1 MSTVNLNVFFISFYA
16 PPLRG
21 VASVKHEELFCFL
34 KADSSYPDYIF
45 HEITPRTLFS
55 LFFRKYPTHSDQNNL
70 SNSRSKKSFIFS
82 PFRLIAKYLSHF
94 IFSLFVCLRLFYLC
108 IYSLISNTSESFVF
122 IFSSPPFSLLLP
134 AFLASKLFRNS
145 KVKFIYRDLFFN
157 HHRHSHS
164 KFKALL
170 KPFFV
175 FLSNGLSTIFSVSPG
190 LCHQL
195 RIDFPRSNILLLPHC
210 VKHRYSFDYLKHIF
224 TSKLSDISSSRL
236 SSDET
241 LRIALVGTVY
251 PEYNC
256 IKLLSSFLQYT
267 SASIDCYGLNCISY
281 IDHNYFS
288 SNPRINILPYL
299 PDKQLAN
306 LLSSY
311 DFILFLAWP
320 SPEVLGAKFSRLF
333 SLGVPI
339 ISLCNSV
346 NIHPDILSSGCSLV
360 FTPSELL
367 TKESFLQSY
376 ESQITCLAP
385 SDSYY
390 NSVSLSRIFPLLSQ

>member
-1 MSTVNLNVFFISFYA
+1 M
-16 PPLRG
+16 
-21 VASVKHEELFCFL
+21 KLFSFL
-34 KADSSYPDYIF
+34 KSDSSYPGHIF

-55 LFFRKYPTHSDQNNL
+55 FFFRNNSSHSDQNNP
-70 SNSRSKKSFIFS
+70 SNSRSKNSFIFS
-82 PFRLIAKYLSHF
+82 LFRLIARYLSHF
-94 IFSLFVCLRLFYLC
+94 IFSLSVCLRLFFLF

-164 KFKALL
+164 KFQALL

-175 FLSNGLSTIFSVSPG
+175 FLSNGVSTIFSVSPG

-210 VKHRYSFDYLKHIF
+210 VKHRFSFEYLKHTF
-224 TSKLSDISSSRL
+224 TSKISDLSPSRL

-256 IKLLSSFLQYT
+256 TQLLSSFLQYT

-281 IDHNYFS
+281 IDDNYFS
-288 SNPRINILPYL
+288 SNPRINILPYM
-299 PDKQLAN
+299 PDKKLSN

-320 SPEVLGAKFSRLF
+320 SSEVLGAKFSRLF

-339 ISLCNSV
+339 ISLCNSL
-346 NIHPDILSSGCSLV
+346 NIHPDILSSGSSLV

-367 TKESFLQSY
+367 SKDSFLQSY
-376 ESQITCLAP
+376 ESQITCLSP
-385 SDSYY
+385 LGSYY
-390 NSVSLSRIFPLLSQ
+390 NSVSLSRILPLLFQ